1 MLTHAP
7 RPIKPYPTIPEVHL
21 AIFLVDLNLEH
32 VLVRI
37 TQHDIVIN
45 VQTIFLSKTRRQS
58 HLQICDLKL
67 HVVGIQLLHLS

>member
-1 MLTHAP
+1 MHQGQLN
-7 RPIKPYPTIPEVHL
+7 PILPEVHL

-45 VQTIFLSKTRRQS
+45 VQNHIP
-58 HLQICDLKL
+58 
-67 HVVGIQLLHLS
+67 